1 MLVQDIHTK
10 LKVVLDKEASGVAF
24 GGAPAFTPDEL
35 DLYLN
40 QAYRELVIE
49 KFRGINQLQEGFESS
64 IARLSEFK
72 GLFNFKYGAVGSKIN
87 NTNAIEFTDVLEDTG
102 SFNDIMFIVD
112 LEFINNGVV
121 SNCNIVSHQI
131 AQKFR
136 QTDIN
141 IPFIQQPVA
150 VIDGLSIVVYVDPI
164 RVYSQAGPFEMNI
177 VGIKYPTIID
187 NTQPTTNIDEVPDYF
202 MDQVIDKAAV
212 LLLENVE
219 QPRVQTK
226 SQLNQVAEQ

>member
-49 KFRGINQLQEGFESS
+49 KFRGINQLKDGFESS
-64 IARLSEFK
+64 MIRLNDFK
-72 GLFNFKYGAVGSKIN
+72 GLFEFKSWDGYKVP
-87 NTNAIEFTDVLEDTG
+87 NTNTIELVDALEDYG
-102 SFNDIMFIVD
+102 DVHDIMLLVD
-112 LEFINNGVV
+112 LTLKNDTDIWK
-121 SNCNIVSHQI
+121 CNLVSHQV
-131 AQKFR
+131 AQKFS
-136 QTDIN
+136 QTKN
-141 IPFIQQPVA
+141 NLPFIQSPVA
-150 VIDGLSIVVYVDPI
+150 TVDGLSIMIYVDPI
-164 RVYSQAGPFEMNI
+164 RVYSLTTPFSATI
-177 VGIKYPTIID
+177 IGIKYPTKID